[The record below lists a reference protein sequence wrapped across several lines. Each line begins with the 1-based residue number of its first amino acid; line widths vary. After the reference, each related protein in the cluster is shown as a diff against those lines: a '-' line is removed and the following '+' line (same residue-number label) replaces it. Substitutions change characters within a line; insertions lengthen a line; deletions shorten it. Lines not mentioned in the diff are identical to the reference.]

1 MTAAR
6 ARQAL
11 REEQVFLAIAVII
24 GIYSG
29 LAVVCFRIAI
39 EWFHLRALGSTLVPS
54 FPRIVLVPGAVG
66 LAVAL
71 LVVRF
76 FPAVRG
82 SGVNQTKAALY
93 IYDGFISFRVV
104 IGKFITSALAIG
116 SGQSLGPEDPSLQIG
131 AGLASA
137 LGRRLK
143 LPRGRLRYIAP
154 VGAAAGLA
162 AAFNAPITAVLF
174 VIEEVIGRWTAGV
187 LGAVVLA
194 AVSSVVTE
202 QWFLGDQPL
211 FRVPPYH
218 LAHSSELLAYAAL
231 GLIGGGVSLV
241 FVKLVATLRPRL
253 RALPPWTWYVQPAIA
268 GVIIGLVAL
277 RFPQVLGAGYEA
289 IDQAMHDAFGWR
301 MLAALCIVKLLATTA
316 SFVTGTP
323 GGLFAPTLFMGA
335 MLGGAV
341 CAVERQIA
349 PGVTGP
355 IGAYALIGMGT
366 MFAGILRAP
375 MTSVF
380 MIVEVSGNYSIIL
393 PVMISNTLAYLV
405 SRQFQR
411 HGLFDVLARQDGTEL
426 PSMEEERETEVHAVE
441 DAMRSTDGVVLD
453 ADTTIDRAIAQAG
466 QVSSEFFLVPLGSGR
481 WAGIGRGELLGLRDG
496 GSGEGLLGA
505 AASPIARPYLYPD
518 QSTDSALRA
527 LHERPFLPVVHRADP
542 SRLVGMIALEDVLR
556 LYRKDGAVES
566 TS

>member
-1 MTAAR
+1 MNIR
-6 ARQAL
+6 L
-11 REEQVFLAIAVII
+11 RPRLPEEQVFLIVAVIV

-39 EWFHLRALGSTLVPS
+39 EWFHLRVLGSAPVPS
-54 FPRIVLVPGAVG
+54 FPRIVLVPAAVG

-93 IYDGFISFRVV
+93 IYDGFISFRTV

-131 AGLASA
+131 AGLASY
-137 LGRRLK
+137 LGRQLK
-143 LPRGRLRYIAP
+143 LSRTRVRYVAP
-154 VGAAAGLA
+154 IGAAAGLA

-174 VIEEVIGRWTAGV
+174 VIEEVIGRWSAGV

-218 LAHSSELLAYAAL
+218 LEHTSELLAYAVL
-231 GLIGGGVSLV
+231 GLVGGGVSLL
-241 FVKLVATLRPRL
+241 FVKLVTTLRPRL
-253 RALPPWTWYVQPAIA
+253 RSLPPWTWYLQPAIA
-268 GVIIGLVAL
+268 GALIGLVAL
-277 RFPQVLGAGYEA
+277 RFPQVMGAGYDA
-289 IDQAMHDAFGWR
+289 IDQAMHEAFDWR
-301 MLAALCIVKLLATTA
+301 VLAALCILKLLATTT

-335 MLGGAV
+335 MLGAAV
-341 CAVERQIA
+341 CGVERQIA
-349 PGVTGP
+349 PGITGP
-355 IGAYALIGMGT
+355 MGAYALVGMGT

-405 SRQFQR
+405 SRQFQP
-411 HGLFDVLARQDGTEL
+411 HPLFDVLARQDGTEL
-426 PSMEEERETEVHAVE
+426 PSMEEQREAEVHTVE
-441 DAMRSTDGVVLD
+441 DAMRSADAVTLDGTDG
-453 ADTTIDRAIAQAG
+453 AAQAISRAG
-466 QVSSEFFLVPLGSGR
+466 QGSSEYFLVR
-481 WAGIGRGELLGLRDG
+481 
-496 GSGEGLLGA
+496 LGA
-505 AASPIARPYLYPD
+505 GAWGGISRADLMAISNEDALARPLSASVTPIARPYLYPD
-518 QSTDSALRA
+518 QSIESALRA
-527 LHERPFLPVVHRADP
+527 LQERPFLPVVHRADP
-542 SRLVGMIALEDVLR
+542 TRIVGMLALDDVLR
-556 LYRKDGAVES
+556 LYRPAVA
-566 TS
+566 

>member
-1 MTAAR
+1 MNR
-6 ARQAL
+6 PRLRPAL
-11 REEQVFLAIAVII
+11 PEEQVLLVVAIIV

-39 EWFHLRALGSTLVPS
+39 DWFRLRALGSTLVPS
-54 FPRIVLVPGAVG
+54 FPRIVIVPAVVG

-93 IYDGFISFRVV
+93 VYDGFISFRTVV
-104 IGKFITSALAIG
+104 GKFITSALAIG

-131 AGLASA
+131 AGIASA

-143 LPRGRLRYIAP
+143 LSRARLRYVAP

-211 FRVPPYH
+211 FNVPPYH
-218 LAHSSELLAYAAL
+218 LEHSSELLAYAVL
-231 GLIGGGVSLV
+231 GLIGGGLSVV
-241 FVKLVATLRPRL
+241 FVKLVATLRPRM
-253 RALPPWTWYVQPAIA
+253 RSLPPWTWYIQPAIA
-268 GVIIGLVAL
+268 GALIGVVGLW
-277 RFPQVLGAGYEA
+277 FPQVLGAGYDA

-301 MLAALCIVKLLATTA
+301 MLAALCVVKLLATTT
-316 SFVTGTP
+316 SFVAGTP

-335 MLGGAV
+335 MLGAAV
-341 CAVERQIA
+341 CGVERQIA
-349 PGVTGP
+349 PGMAGSM
-355 IGAYALIGMGT
+355 GAYALIGMGT

-393 PVMISNTLAYLV
+393 PVMISNTLAYVV

-411 HGLFDVLARQDGTEL
+411 HALFDVLGRQDGTDL
-426 PSMEEERETEVHAVE
+426 PSMEEERETAAHTVE
-441 DAMRSTDGVVLD
+441 DAMRSADGVILD
-453 ADTTIDRAIAQAG
+453 GEEPIDRAAERAAPI
-466 QVSSEFFLVPLGSGR
+466 SSEFFLVRLGAGALGGISRLELLQLRDAEGADRSLGS
-481 WAGIGRGELLGLRDG
+481 AVT
-496 GSGEGLLGA
+496 
-505 AASPIARPYLYPD
+505 PIARPYLYPD
-518 QSTDSALRA
+518 QSIESALRA
-527 LHERPFLPVVHRADP
+527 LQERPFLPVVHRADP
-542 SRLVGMIALEDVLR
+542 TLVIGMLALDDVLR
-556 LYRKDGAVES
+556 LYRVNHAVA
-566 TS
+566 